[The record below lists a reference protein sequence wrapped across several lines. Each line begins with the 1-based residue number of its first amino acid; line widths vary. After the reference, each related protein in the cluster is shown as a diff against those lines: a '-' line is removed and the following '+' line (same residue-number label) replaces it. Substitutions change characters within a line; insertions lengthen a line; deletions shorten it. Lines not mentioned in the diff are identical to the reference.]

1 MAYTPTNW
9 KNGDV
14 VTSAKLN
21 KLEQGVADAGGVLVC
36 HEDETTRA
44 LDHTFK
50 EIADAVFVVL
60 YMNDETSTNVY
71 TLIYLEDQAG
81 TYRVAFFG
89 DGVNL
94 SYTASAENEYPV
106 YDSDDSDDGPNAE

>member
-21 KLEQGVADAGGVLVC
+21 KLEQGIAGAGGVLVC
-36 HEDETTRA
+36 HEDETTGA

-50 EIADAVFVVL
+50 EIADAWFAVL
-60 YMNDETSTNVY
+60 NKDTEGGTNVAGLTY
-71 TLIYLEDQAG
+71 WGQPSAGMYGVMFSTSKED
-81 TYRVAFFG
+81 YMF
-89 DGVNL
+89 
-94 SYTASAENEYPV
+94 SASAENEYPV
-106 YDSDDSDDGPNAE
+106 AYNDNDEEGPN